1 MRLWSL
7 HPKYLDS
14 IGLIAVWREGLLAKK
29 VLEGKTK
36 GYRNHPQL
44 IRFKNYKDPIAAI
57 NAYLYEIYKEGIR
70 RNYKFD
76 GKKILHIEAKE
87 IISISSGQIKY
98 EFEHLLK
105 KLRKR
110 NKKKYR
116 ELLKIKNNE
125 IEPNPIFKI
134 VSGDI
139 EYWEKVK
146 N

>member
-14 IGLIAVWREGLLAKK
+14 IGLVALWRESLLAKK

-36 GYRNHPQL
+36 GYKDHPQL
-44 IRFKNYKDPIAAI
+44 IRFKNYKDSLVAI

-76 GKKILHIEAKE
+76 DKKILQIEAKG
-87 IISISSGQIKY
+87 IISVSSEQIKY
-98 EFEHLLK
+98 EFEHLLR

-116 ELLKIKNNE
+116 ELLKIKRNE
-125 IEPNPIFKI
+125 IEVNPIFKI
-134 VSGDI
+134 VTGDI
-139 EYWEKVK
+139 ESWEKVK